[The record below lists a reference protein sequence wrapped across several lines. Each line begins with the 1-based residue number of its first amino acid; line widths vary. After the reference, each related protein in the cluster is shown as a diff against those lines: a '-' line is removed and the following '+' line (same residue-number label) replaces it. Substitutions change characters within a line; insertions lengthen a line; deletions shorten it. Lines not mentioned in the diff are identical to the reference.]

1 MAGMPVLLTMLAAD
15 TPAKDQDSSRIFVW
29 ALVLVGVVIVGFL
42 VVSWAKRRLTK
53 QNESLNTGFTL
64 SDLRR
69 LHKEGKLSAEEF
81 ERAKSA
87 IVATS
92 KAALERKNP
101 PKTGDAATGGSFT
114 NPDV

>member
-1 MAGMPVLLTMLAAD
+1 MLAQTNTNSGNA
-15 TPAKDQDSSRIFVW
+15 SIFVW
-29 ALVLVGVVIVGFL
+29 TLVLLGVVLVGFVI
-42 VVSWAKRRLTK
+42 VSWARKRLTK
-53 QNESLNTGFTL
+53 QDESLNTGFTL

-69 LHKEGKLSAEEF
+69 LHKEGKLSTEEF

-101 PKTGDAATGGSFT
+101 PKTGDQATGGSFT

>member
-1 MAGMPVLLTMLAAD
+1 MLAQTNTD
-15 TPAKDQDSSRIFVW
+15 NSNTSIFVW
-29 ALVLVGVVIVGFL
+29 TIALIAVVLLGFMI
-42 VVSWAKRRLTK
+42 VSWARRRLTK
-53 QNESLNTGFTL
+53 QDESLTTGFTL

-69 LHKEGKLSAEEF
+69 LHKDGKISTEEF
-81 ERAKSA
+81 ERAKAA

-101 PKTGDAATGGSFT
+101 PRTGDEATGGSFT